1 MPYFMIL
8 LTVILILILFI
19 LFVLMIVVIAT
30 LQEFPTMGR
39 DHVTCKLKA
48 LDLIKIWLA
57 MALCATIIGESPL
70 MCIVGD
76 DLGICIALRFL
87 CLCCCQVQ
95 SISYLAC
102 GQLPPHHHHPFVECA
117 LWPNLEHV
125 WPPYIANPIWVNC
138 MHRVVGMRD
147 EGCGEESEAPRQTPI
162 DSFISKRL
170 IYQILRSN
178 TSCCR
183 VVHVLNCAMIAILVL
198 FEVRFWLS
206 HANLL
211 VCQSMHRLYKSVCYL
226 ICRQLRINTS
236 KYVKECTFSTLS
248 TITKVI

>member
-1 MPYFMIL
+1 MIGYGIMRHDHWRISSYVHSWRRSWYLHCIEVPLPL
-8 LTVILILILFI
+8 LLSSSKHKLFS
-19 LFVLMIVVIAT
+19 MWAT
-30 LQEFPTMGR
+30 
-39 DHVTCKLKA
+39 
-48 LDLIKIWLA
+48 
-57 MALCATIIGESPL
+57 
-70 MCIVGD
+70 
-76 DLGICIALRFL
+76 
-87 CLCCCQVQ
+87 
-95 SISYLAC
+95 
-102 GQLPPHHHHPFVECA
+102 PPHHHHHPFVECA

-162 DSFISKRL
+162 DSFISKHL

-183 VVHVLNCAMIAILVL
+183 VVHVLNCAMTAILVL